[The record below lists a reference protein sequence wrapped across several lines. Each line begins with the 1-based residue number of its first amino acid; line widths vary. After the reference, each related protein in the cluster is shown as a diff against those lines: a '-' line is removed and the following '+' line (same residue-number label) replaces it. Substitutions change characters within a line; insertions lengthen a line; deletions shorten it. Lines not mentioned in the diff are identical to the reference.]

1 MNNESDALGVLAELW
16 RWAGEDPAALDST
29 RLTGGDPVLPSN
41 FKIATAAT
49 ASIAAAGL
57 AAAELWRGRGGGRQG
72 GPGGARGATGPIPR
86 GGYFPGGRRPPPGAC
101 EPCPGFFPT
110 AGGRARQ

>member
-1 MNNESDALGVLAELW
+1 MSNGSDAFGVLAQLW
-16 RWAGEDPAALDST
+16 RWAGEDPAALEST

-57 AAAELWRGRGGGRQG
+57 AAAELWRLR
-72 GPGGARGATGPIPR
+72 
-86 GGYFPGGRRPPPGAC
+86 GGRRQRVAVD
-101 EPCPGFFPT
+101 
-110 AGGRARQ
+110 ARAAA

>member
-57 AAAELWRGRGGGRQG
+57 AAAEVWRLR
-72 GPGGARGATGPIPR
+72 
-86 GGYFPGGRRPPPGAC
+86 GGRRPQGAVDARAAAAALPSERYLRLDRRPPPRAWH
-101 EPCPGFFPT
+101 PVSGF
-110 AGGRARQ
+110 

>member
-57 AAAELWRGRGGGRQG
+57 AAAELWRLRGGRRQ
-72 GPGGARGATGPIPR
+72 RGAVDARAAAGGIPR
-86 GGYFPGGRRPPPGAC
+86 ARPLPGGRRPAPPA
-101 EPCPGFFPT
+101 PRPPL
-110 AGGRARQ
+110 R

>member
-1 MNNESDALGVLAELW
+1 MLGPLRNGSDAWGVLTQLW
-16 RWAGEDPAALDST
+16 RWAVEDPAALDST

-57 AAAELWRGRGGGRQG
+57 AAAELWRLRRGRRQRVAVDARAPAAAFRREGHLPGGGR
-72 GPGGARGATGPIPR
+72 
-86 GGYFPGGRRPPPGAC
+86 PPPPAV
-101 EPCPGFFPT
+101 P
-110 AGGRARQ
+110 

>member
-57 AAAELWRGRGGGRQG
+57 AAAELWRVRGGGR
-72 GPGGARGATGPIPR
+72 PGGAGAARAATAPFPR
-86 GGYFPGGRRPPPGAC
+86 RRFPPGGGRPPP
-101 EPCPGFFPT
+101 
-110 AGGRARQ
+110 RATP

>member
-49 ASIAAAGL
+49 ASIAAAGV
-57 AAAELWRGRGGGRQG
+57 AAAELWRLR
-72 GPGGARGATGPIPR
+72 
-86 GGYFPGGRRPPPGAC
+86 GRRPPRGAVDARAPGAALRSGRHI
-101 EPCPGFFPT
+101 PADRRPPP
-110 AGGRARQ
+110 RARAP

>member
-57 AAAELWRGRGGGRQG
+57 AAAELWRLR
-72 GPGGARGATGPIPR
+72 
-86 GGYFPGGRRPPPGAC
+86 GGRRQRGAGDAPAPAAAFRRQRHLRGGRRQPPG
-101 EPCPGFFPT
+101 PWHPPSGFYR
-110 AGGRARQ
+110 AG

>member
-57 AAAELWRGRGGGRQG
+57 AAAELWRLR
-72 GPGGARGATGPIPR
+72 
-86 GGYFPGGRRPPPGAC
+86 GGRRQRGA
-101 EPCPGFFPT
+101 
-110 AGGRARQ
+110 GRARAAAAAFRREPPLRRGWRPPPRARHSLSGLYP

>member
-41 FKIATAAT
+41 FKIATTAT

-57 AAAELWRGRGGGRQG
+57 AAAELWRLRGGRRQRGAVDARAAAAAFRSERYLRGGGR
-72 GPGGARGATGPIPR
+72 
-86 GGYFPGGRRPPPGAC
+86 PPP
-101 EPCPGFFPT
+101 
-110 AGGRARQ
+110 RAWHPPPLFC

>member
-16 RWAGEDPAALDST
+16 RWAGEDPAALEST

-57 AAAELWRGRGGGRQG
+57 AAAALWRVSRGRPQWGGGGSAAPTRA
-72 GPGGARGATGPIPR
+72 PPR
-86 GGYFPGGRRPPPGAC
+86 SAALPGA
-101 EPCPGFFPT
+101 GRPT
-110 AGGRARQ
+110 PAA

>member
-57 AAAELWRGRGGGRQG
+57 AAAELWRGWGGGR
-72 GPGGARGATGPIPR
+72 PGGAGGGRGAPGPLPRPSFLR
-86 GGYFPGGRRPPPGAC
+86 GGRPHTPPPW
-101 EPCPGFFPT
+101 PPL
-110 AGGRARQ
+110 